1 MWQNSRPFNRNNSQ
15 FWRPASDDYCFYHD
29 WQDSNSSEKVWG
41 MESAHK
47 FPVLLNIVNDLSN
60 IQSFSSVQDQSFF
73 ASSLHNFLVN
83 FIHFI
88 DDEDI
93 PPLNKPGD
101 LKIEC
106 NGTKTVSSSPAVE
119 PLSLTPTRLK
129 SISTMRDTLGQLEA
143 DFTQFQI
150 TSSGDLQ
157 NMKVKLVQQDN
168 LLKLQKTI
176 NWHSFKRSFLTHQI
190 PWGHTISAID
200 PYQET
205 TGGKRIS
212 SKETP

>member
-1 MWQNSRPFNRNNSQ
+1 M
-15 FWRPASDDYCFYHD
+15 
-29 WQDSNSSEKVWG
+29 
-41 MESAHK
+41 
-47 FPVLLNIVNDLSN
+47 LLNIVNDLSN
-60 IQSFSSVQDQSFF
+60 IQCFSSVQDQSFF
-73 ASSLHNFLVN
+73 ASLLHNFLVN

-93 PPLNKPGD
+93 PPLNNPGD

-150 TSSGDLQ
+150 TSSGELQ
-157 NMKVKLVQQDN
+157 NMKDKSVQQDN
-168 LLKLQKTI
+168 LLKLQKQSIDTLSNDLSLHI
-176 NWHSFKRSFLTHQI
+176 KSLEDTLSQQLTLIKKLQEENASLQKKNAKIFELNVSLQEKHSQLQAEVSRLSY
-190 PWGHTISAID
+190 G
-200 PYQET
+200 
-205 TGGKRIS
+205 S
-212 SKETP
+212 S